1 MMARSKNRFPTDDE
15 TASLSEL
22 QKMVAEPFNLDEHEV
37 TRNTTAEKQTSKQ
50 QKYRTVT

>member
-1 MMARSKNRFPTDDE
+1 MMARSKNRLPTDDE

-37 TRNTTAEKQTSKQ
+37 TRNTTARKANKQTTK
-50 QKYRTVT
+50 V